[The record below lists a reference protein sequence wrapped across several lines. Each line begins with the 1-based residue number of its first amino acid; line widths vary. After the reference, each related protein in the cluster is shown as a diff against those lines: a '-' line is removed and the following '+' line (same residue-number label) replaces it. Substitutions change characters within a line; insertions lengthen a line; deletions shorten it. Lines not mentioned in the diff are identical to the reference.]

1 VSRPKL
7 LFLTRVFSP
16 VLAIGAVRTWNLAKY
31 LSRQGWDV
39 SVVTTHPSLWRR
51 LDNPEKATRD
61 VELERIRCIFTGH
74 QWRSLA
80 SGLKCWSEGPGWVI
94 GGVSRR
100 IAHHLSIDGG
110 IGWIK
115 PAERACAHLTSND
128 VDLILA
134 SGPPFSAFMLAR
146 RLSNRLGRPYVLDY
160 RDLWSRNFYRPLPA
174 VTQRE
179 ATVLA
184 GCAGIITVSPSW
196 GLIMDREFGV
206 GHKRHVITNAY
217 DPEDLMPVRPHHFG
231 HFSIVYAGS
240 FRPPKRVI
248 MPVMAALQRL
258 NSINS
263 TNFQNLFFHYYGKD
277 SDHVENAAREFGVA
291 DRVVL
296 HGKVPRAEA
305 LAALRGSSIAV
316 VITSVS
322 MAERGED
329 NGMIP
334 AKLYE
339 SIGLRNRVLLIAP
352 RGSDAR
358 KVLDEAGFGRSFA
371 ADEIDNI
378 ASYIAESFA
387 NGLSTQTT
395 PEPYSW
401 PYVVK
406 RLDDTLR
413 AVLCEPRLN
422 GSTVNVNASPASQ
435 S

>member
-1 VSRPKL
+1 M
-7 LFLTRVFSP
+7 
-16 VLAIGAVRTWNLAKY
+16 
-31 LSRQGWDV
+31 SRQGWDV
-39 SVVTTHPSLWRR
+39 SVVTPHPSVWRR
-51 LDNPEKATRD
+51 LDNPEKAARD
-61 VELERIRCIFTGH
+61 IEREGIRRIFTGH
-74 QWRSLA
+74 HWRSLTPELNCWNEG
-80 SGLKCWSEGPGWVI
+80 SGWIV
-94 GGVSRR
+94 GGVCRQIARR
-100 IAHHLSIDGG
+100 LSIDRG

-115 PAERACAHLTSND
+115 PAERACSHLTSRD

-134 SGPPFSAFMLAR
+134 SGPPFSAFMLAK
-146 RLSNRLGRPYVLDY
+146 RLSKRLGRPYVLDY

-179 ATVLA
+179 AGLLA

-196 GLIMDREFGV
+196 GLIMDSQFGV
-206 GHKRHVITNAY
+206 GQRRHVITNAY
-217 DPEDLMPVRPHHFG
+217 DPEDLMPVRPHEFG
-231 HFSIVYAGS
+231 HFSIVYAGT

-263 TNFQNLFFHYYGKD
+263 AAFQDVFFHYYGKD
-277 SDHVENAAREFGVA
+277 SEHVENAAREFGVA
-291 DRVVL
+291 DRVVF
-296 HGKVPRAEA
+296 HGQVPRAEA

-316 VITSVS
+316 VVTSVS
-322 MAERGED
+322 MAERAED

-358 KVLDEAGFGRSFA
+358 KVLAETGCGRSFA

-378 ASYIAESFA
+378 ASYIAESVA
-387 NGLSTQTT
+387 NGPSTQTA
-395 PEPYSW
+395 PERYSW
-401 PYVVK
+401 PHVVK

-413 AVLCEPRLN
+413 AVLCETRSN
-422 GSTVNVNASPASQ
+422 GARTDSSARFDGLSEGY
-435 S
+435 

>member
-1 VSRPKL
+1 M
-7 LFLTRVFSP
+7 
-16 VLAIGAVRTWNLAKY
+16 
-31 LSRQGWDV
+31 SRQGWDV
-39 SVVTTHPSLWRR
+39 SVVTPHPSLWRQ
-51 LDNPEKATRD
+51 LENPEKVARD
-61 VELERIRCIFTGH
+61 VEREGIRRIFTGH
-74 QWRSLA
+74 QWRSL
-80 SGLKCWSEGPGWVI
+80 SPGLKCWNEGGGWVI
-94 GGVSRR
+94 GGISRR
-100 IAHHLSIDGG
+100 IARRLSIDKG
-110 IGWIK
+110 IGWIRA
-115 PAERACAHLTSND
+115 AERACSHLTSKD

-134 SGPPFSAFMLAR
+134 SGPPFSGFMLAK
-146 RLSNRLGRPYVLDY
+146 RLSKRLGKPYVLDY

-179 ATVLA
+179 AALLA

-196 GLIMDREFGV
+196 GLIMDSQFGV
-206 GHKRHVITNAY
+206 GNKRQVITNAY
-217 DPEDLMPVRPHHFG
+217 DPEDLMSVRPHNFG
-231 HFSIVYAGS
+231 HFSVVYAGT

-263 TNFQNLFFHYYGKD
+263 AAFQDMGFHYYGKD
-277 SDHVENAAREFGVA
+277 SEHVENAARGFGVA

-296 HGKVPRAEA
+296 HGQVPRAEA
-305 LAALRGSSIAV
+305 LAALRGSSIGV

-322 MAERGED
+322 GEERSED

-358 KVLDEAGFGRSFA
+358 RVLDKTGCGRSFA

-378 ASYIAESFA
+378 ASYIAESAA
-387 NGLSTQTT
+387 NSLSTQTA
-395 PEPYSW
+395 PELYSW

-406 RLDDTLR
+406 RLDKILWTI
-413 AVLCEPRLN
+413 VCESRSH
-422 GSTVNVNASPASQ
+422 GSTVNVNLSPASKVDLA
-435 S
+435 